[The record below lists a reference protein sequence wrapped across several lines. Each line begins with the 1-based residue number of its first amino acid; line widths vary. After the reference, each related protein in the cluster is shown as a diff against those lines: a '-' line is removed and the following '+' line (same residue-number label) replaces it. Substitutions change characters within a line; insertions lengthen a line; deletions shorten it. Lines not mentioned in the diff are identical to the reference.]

1 MIPRSEHPKP
11 QFMRDS
17 WLNLNGTWAFEIDQS
32 RSGEYRN
39 LHAADA
45 QLSGEILVPFCP
57 ESKLSGVG
65 HKDFINGVWY
75 QKKVTLT
82 EEQCAGT
89 VFLHFGAVDYEATVY
104 VNGKKAGSHKGGYV
118 SFKFDITALV
128 NPGENVIT
136 LNAIDDSRQRL
147 IPSGK
152 QSERPYSYGC
162 FYTRTT
168 GIWQTVWLEF
178 APKAYIKSIRY
189 ETNPNQGI
197 LLLTAQLE
205 GCGDFRAKA
214 SYEGKDMGCASAPNA
229 RGELN
234 LSLKV
239 DEIHLWEVGQGR
251 LYDLELTF
259 GEDTVHSYFG
269 LRSIQL
275 DGMKFLLNGKS
286 VFQRL
291 ILDQGF
297 YPDGIYTAPS
307 DAALEKDITMSMDM
321 GFNGARPHEKIF
333 EERYFYHCDR
343 HGYLV
348 WGEYPNWGLDHSNPN
363 SVFSILPEWLEEV
376 ERDRNHPSII
386 GWCPFNETWPV
397 EHRPQVN
404 DVLRMVY
411 LATKAA
417 DPGRPVIDVSGGFHV
432 VTDIYDVHDYDQN
445 PETFKANYDRFMTE
459 DFLYDWLKDKY
470 GMQQYAGGPAF
481 VSEYGGIRW
490 AEGEK
495 DETGV
500 GSWGYGKDVEGLED
514 FKRRFKGLTDALLDN
529 DKMLGLCYTQL
540 TDVEQEQNGLY
551 TYDRQAKFDPEWVK
565 SVMSRKAAIE
575 D

>member
-11 QFMRDS
+11 QFMRDT

-32 RSGEYRN
+32 RSGKYRN
-39 LHAADA
+39 LHKADA
-45 QLSGEILVPFCP
+45 ILNSQITVPFCP
-57 ESKLSGVG
+57 ESELSGVG

-75 QKKVTLT
+75 QKKVTLSDA
-82 EEQCAGT
+82 QCAGT
-89 VFLHFGAVDYEATVY
+89 VFLHFGAVDYEAIVY
-104 VNGKKAGSHKGGYV
+104 VNGIQAGTHKGGYV
-118 SFKFDITALV
+118 SFRFDITALV
-128 NPGENVIT
+128 HPGENVIT
-136 LNAIDDSRQRL
+136 LNAIDDSRVGL

-152 QSERPYSYGC
+152 QSELPYSYGC
-162 FYTRTT
+162 MYTRTT

-178 APKAYIKSIRY
+178 MPKAYIKGIRY
-189 ETNPNQGI
+189 ETNPDLGI
-197 LLLTAQLE
+197 VLLSAQLE
-205 GCGDFRAKA
+205 GKGNFCAKA
-214 SYEGKDMGCASAPNA
+214 FYGGKAVGCVSALDA
-229 RGELN
+229 QGQLN
-234 LSLKV
+234 LSLEV
-239 DEIHLWEVGQGR
+239 SEIHLWEVGCGR

-259 GEDTVHSYFG
+259 GEDKVQSYFG
-269 LRSIQL
+269 LRRVQL

-307 DAALEKDITMSMDM
+307 DAALEKDITMAMDM

-348 WGEYPNWGLDHSNPN
+348 WGEYPNWGLDHSNPS

-386 GWCPFNETWPV
+386 GWCPFNETWPI
-397 EHRPQVN
+397 EHRPQIN

-417 DPGRPVIDVSGGFHV
+417 DPSRPCIDVSGGFHV
-432 VTDIYDVHDYDQN
+432 VSDIYDVHDYEQD
-445 PETFKANYDRFMTE
+445 PAVFKANYDRLMTE
-459 DFLYDWLKDKY
+459 GYLYDWLKDRF
-470 GMQQYAGGPAF
+470 GMQAYTGGPAF

-490 AEGEK
+490 AAGEK
-495 DETGV
+495 DEERV

-514 FKRRFKGLTDALLDN
+514 FKRRFQGLTDALLDN

-551 TYDRQAKFDPEWVK
+551 TYDRKAKFDPEWVK

>member
-11 QFMRDS
+11 QFMRDT
-17 WLNLNGTWAFEIDQS
+17 WMNLNGSWAFEIDQS
-32 RSGEYRN
+32 RSGEYRG
-39 LHAADA
+39 LHKADA
-45 QLSGEILVPFCP
+45 TLGREIIVPFCP
-57 ESKLSGVG
+57 ESDLSGVG
-65 HKDFINGVWY
+65 YKDFINGVWY

-82 EEQCAGT
+82 EAQCAGR

-118 SFKFDITALV
+118 SFKFDVTSLV

-136 LNAIDDSRQRL
+136 LNAIDDSRKGL

-178 APKAYIKSIRY
+178 APKAYIKSVRY
-189 ETNPNQGI
+189 ETNPDQGI

-205 GCGDFRAKA
+205 GTADFCAKA
-214 SYEGKDMGCASAPNA
+214 SYEGKPMGSASAKA
-229 RGELN
+229 VKGELN
-234 LSLKV
+234 LSLTM
-239 DEIHLWEVGQGR
+239 DEIHLWEVGHGR

-269 LRSIQL
+269 LRSVQL

-348 WGEYPNWGLDHSNPN
+348 WGEFPNWGLDHSNPN

-397 EHRPQVN
+397 EHRPQIN

-411 LATKAA
+411 LATKAV
-417 DPGRPVIDVSGGFHV
+417 DPSRPCIDVSGGFHV

-459 DFLYDWLKDKY
+459 GFLYDWLKDKY

-551 TYDRQAKFDPEWVK
+551 TYDRKAKFDPEWVK